1 LQNWH
6 LYFFSG
12 MRDDDDDDLRIAD
25 DEAAVG
31 MTSVAGPGIFHVDG
45 VCGWM
50 LLLLLLFF
58 LSFSSQSDG

>member
-1 LQNWH
+1 
-6 LYFFSG
+6 